1 MSFRCGTVVECQQ
14 EGTVVFNR
22 ITSNPGVLNGKP
34 CIRGTRISVEFILEL
49 MASGANRHDI
59 LKAYP
64 QLITEDVDE
73 TLPSA
78 SHFLKNEVLISA
90 EVSR

>member
-1 MSFRCGTVVECQQ
+1 M
-14 EGTVVFNR
+14 FNR

-49 MASGANRHDI
+49 VASGANRVDI
-59 LKAYP
+59 VKAYP
-64 QLITEDVDE
+64 QLTAEDVDDA
-73 TLPSA
+73 LRYA
-78 SHFLKNEVLISA
+78 AHFLKNEVLISA